1 MRLGVMC
8 NATPHRK
15 CSHSYQIPLPFPLP
29 PSSTS
34 SRRAL
39 EDMVDEGLIRGL
51 GVSNFSLAGI
61 DEILSFARVKPV
73 INQVE
78 LHPCRPQRKLVG
90 GLLRRGLR
98 AVAFSPLGH
107 SKQELLENPAVVAL
121 ADELGVSSAQVLLR
135 WNVQRGVGAI
145 PKAGSEH
152 HARQNFDVFSFSL
165 SYAQK
170 VG

>member
-1 MRLGVMC
+1 
-8 NATPHRK
+8 
-15 CSHSYQIPLPFPLP
+15 
-29 PSSTS
+29 
-34 SRRAL
+34 
-39 EDMVDEGLIRGL
+39 MVDEGLIRGL

-78 LHPCRPQRKLVG
+78 LHPCLPQRKLVG

-107 SKQELLENPAVVAL
+107 SKQELLENPVVVAL